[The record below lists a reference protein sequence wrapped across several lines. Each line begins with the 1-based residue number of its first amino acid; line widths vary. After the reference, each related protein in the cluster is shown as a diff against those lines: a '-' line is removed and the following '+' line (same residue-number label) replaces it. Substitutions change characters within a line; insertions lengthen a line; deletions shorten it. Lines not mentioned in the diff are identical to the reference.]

1 MSDAPAHAVVL
12 GPEAPA
18 LRRAL
23 GPTAWAVLETTL
35 TVGHRSGGRL
45 VADVSV
51 RELAEALGV
60 AKNTAAHAVLTL
72 RRAGIL
78 TPTQARSSDGAFA
91 RGRYAIDVPGSALEL
106 FAAPFVAVPTPRPR
120 RRGSLLVE
128 QLALLPE

>member
-35 TVGHRSGGRL
+35 TVGHRSDGRL

-51 RELAEALGV
+51 RELAEAL
-60 AKNTAAHAVLTL
+60 
-72 RRAGIL
+72 
-78 TPTQARSSDGAFA
+78 
-91 RGRYAIDVPGSALEL
+91 E
-106 FAAPFVAVPTPRPR
+106 
-120 RRGSLLVE
+120 
-128 QLALLPE
+128 